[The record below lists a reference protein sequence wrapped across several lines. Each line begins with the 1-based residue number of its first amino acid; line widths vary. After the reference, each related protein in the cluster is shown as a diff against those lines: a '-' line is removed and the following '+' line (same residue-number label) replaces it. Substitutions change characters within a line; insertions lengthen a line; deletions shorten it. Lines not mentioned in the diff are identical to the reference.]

1 MGPVDTSYKSNIINR
16 NIEKTEHM
24 AAAGTLNFKHLRYF
38 WAVARSGS
46 IARASG
52 QLHVTPQSISGQLA
66 ELEGSLGVELFRRAG
81 RGLELTEGGRRIL
94 GYADEIFGLE
104 LELIGAARGA
114 GTRVAAPYRVGIADS
129 VPKSLAWRVVEPAL
143 RLEIPVRL
151 VCREGRLAALLA
163 DLAVHRLDIVIADRP
178 MPTDLNV
185 RAYDHRLGASDLTI
199 FGAAALISGLTG
211 DFPAMLDGAP
221 FLMPGEG
228 VAIRRGLERWFD
240 AARIR
245 PRIVGEFDDS
255 ALMKAFGQGGAGCFA
270 APSAM
275 ADYVCRHYGVQAIG
289 RVEQVMEELYAITT
303 ERRLQHPATVAVSR
317 AASRDLFGTGTPG
330 GGAPPGRRRSVS
342 RS

>member
-1 MGPVDTSYKSNIINR
+1 MDTSYKSNIINR
-16 NIEKTEHM
+16 NIEKIEYMTV
-24 AAAGTLNFKHLRYF
+24 AGTLNFKHLRYF

-66 ELEGSLGVELFRRAG
+66 ELEGSLGIELFRRAG

-104 LELIGAARGA
+104 LELLGAARGA
-114 GTRVAAPYRVGIADS
+114 AARAAAPYRVGIADS
-129 VPKSLAWRVVEPAL
+129 VTKSLAWRVVEPAL
-143 RLEIPVRL
+143 RLDVPLRL

-178 MPTDLNV
+178 MPSDLNV

-199 FGAAALISGLTG
+199 FGAAALVAKLRG
-211 DFPAMLDGAP
+211 DFPAMLDGAQ

-228 VAIRRGLERWFD
+228 VAIRRGLEQWFD

-255 ALMKAFGQGGAGCFA
+255 ALMKAFGAAGAGIFP
-270 APSAM
+270 APTAISATLERM
-275 ADYVCRHYGVQAIG
+275 YGVRNVGSIDD
-289 RVEQVMEELYAITT
+289 VHETYYAVSPERKIT
-303 ERRLQHPATVAVSR
+303 HPAVLRITETAR
-317 AASRDLFGTGTPG
+317 NRMF
-330 GGAPPGRRRSVS
+330 REE
-342 RS
+342 